1 MTKGPTSPTLTGM
14 LPSSRGA
21 LFPKRLP
28 DFHRLAPPSDADE
41 LVAWFWIT
49 SWSLPDGSVS
59 RQDVIGFPT
68 SNLVVEPALVGLAGP
83 ATRASHRDLSGR
95 GWAVGALL
103 KPAAVPALTS
113 DPVSLRDRYE
123 PMDAPGLL
131 ERVSRVLATGV
142 TERTRAAAAAEVAAW
157 LVERVGEVGA
167 EARLANRLAE
177 LAGTDATLLRVG
189 QLTERLGVSERNVQ
203 RLARRYIGLS
213 PAALIRRRRLQ
224 EAAERLR
231 DHPEADL
238 ATLAAD
244 LGYVDQAHLTNEFT
258 RVLGFTPAGYRR
270 TR

>member
-1 MTKGPTSPTLTGM
+1 M

-28 DFHRLAPPSDADE
+28 DFHRLAPPVEADE
-41 LVAWFWIT
+41 LVEWFWIT

-59 RQDVIGFPT
+59 RQNVIGYPT

-83 ATRASHRDLSGR
+83 TTRASHRDLSGR

-103 KPAAVPALTS
+103 KPAAVRALTS

-123 PMDAPGLL
+123 PVDAPDLL
-131 ERVSRVLATGV
+131 GRVTEALAAGV
-142 TERTRAAAAAEVAAW
+142 TEGTRTSAAAEFAAW
-157 LVERVGEVGA
+157 LAEEVGELSS

-177 LAGTDATLLRVG
+177 LAGTDPALLRVG
-189 QLTERLGVSERNVQ
+189 DLADRLGLSERGVQ

-224 EAAERLR
+224 EAAERIR
-231 DHPEADL
+231 SEPGADL

-244 LGYVDQAHLTNEFT
+244 LGYADQAHLTNEFT
-258 RVLGFTPAGYRR
+258 RVLGFTPAEYRR
-270 TR
+270 TNRVRPVR